1 MLTLKNQEK
10 NIDRLLL
17 IVVFILVAFGLL
29 MIFESSSVTAFR
41 DFGDKFYYVR
51 QQLVWAVI
59 GFIVMVFFS
68 IYDYHKYEKMS
79 PILFGITFVL
89 LVLVLIP
96 GIGTRILGAK
106 RWLNILGINLQPA
119 ELAKITFVIYLS
131 SFFSKKNSFMVFLAI
146 LSLTIG
152 LVMLEPDLGT
162 TVVLATSGFCVYFA
176 SGASLV
182 SLGVLTI
189 SGFLSGLGLILSSA
203 YRKERLMTFL
213 NMGHDPLGSS
223 YHIRQVLLALGSGGL
238 WGLGVGASRQKFEY
252 LPEAMTDSIFAII
265 AEEFGFIGST
275 LVILLL
281 FFIVIRGFMIA
292 KNAPDKFGQLLAIG
306 ISSWFGIQILVNL
319 ASQVALVPLT
329 GIPLLLISYGGSSL
343 VITMMAVGILLNI
356 SRHCVKNR

>member
-1 MLTLKNQEK
+1 MFNLKNQN
-10 NIDRLLL
+10 NIDKLLL
-17 IVVFILVAFGLL
+17 IIVVALVAFGLL

-41 DFGDKFYYVR
+41 DFADKFYYVR
-51 QQLVWAVI
+51 QQLMWAI
-59 GFIVMVFFS
+59 LGLFLMVFFS
-68 IYDYHKYEKMS
+68 FYDYHKFEKASSM
-79 PILFGITFVL
+79 LFGITFLL

-106 RWLNILGINLQPA
+106 RWLNIFGMSLQPA
-119 ELAKITFVIYLS
+119 ELAKMTFVLYLS
-131 SFFSKKNSFMVFLAI
+131 SYFSQKKSFVFFTAI
-146 LSLTIG
+146 LLLTTA

-162 TVVLATSGFCVYFA
+162 TVVLVTSGFCVYFA
-176 SGASLV
+176 SGSSLV
-182 SLGVLTI
+182 SLGILAI
-189 SGFLSGLGLILSSA
+189 GGFFSGIGLIFSSA
-203 YRKERLMTFL
+203 YRKERLVTFL

-238 WGLGVGASRQKFEY
+238 WGVGIGASRQKFEY

-275 LVILLL
+275 FVILLL
-281 FFIVIRGFMIA
+281 FFVVVRGFIIA
-292 KNAPDKFGQLLAIG
+292 KNAPDKFGQLLAVG

-329 GIPLLLISYGGSSL
+329 GIPLLFISYGGSSL

-356 SRHCVKNR
+356 SRQSVKVR